1 MLVRIIIYYEN
12 YAFSLVY
19 LVEAT
24 LLLKVVK
31 YKYNKIYPAYHCH
44 FKANSSHAK

>member
-31 YKYNKIYPAYHCH
+31 IKIYIL
-44 FKANSSHAK
+44 